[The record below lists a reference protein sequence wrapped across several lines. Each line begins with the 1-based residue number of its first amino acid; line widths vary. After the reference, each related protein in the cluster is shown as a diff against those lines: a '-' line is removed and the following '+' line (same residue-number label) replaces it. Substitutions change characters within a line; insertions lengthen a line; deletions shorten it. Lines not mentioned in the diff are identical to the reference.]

1 MKKLNTLLIAFV
13 LIFST
18 TAFAQK
24 STNFNGT
31 YKMDYGNQRMEI
43 IPDGGMYYHVKFIGD
58 CNAKTHQG
66 RVDNGALLLPMG
78 SNDRDFIMISWQGE
92 KLRVDV
98 RGTDHMRKACGGTSI
113 VGLYSLKNSYNN
125 DRYNDTRYERSYK
138 PHVSVNDLKGMAA
151 IDAYEELMDRGFEK
165 RKKQTYGGTTYG
177 VWYNR
182 ETHQCIKTVSKNK
195 RITDIMKST
204 HCFN

>member
-1 MKKLNTLLIAFV
+1 MV
-13 LIFST
+13 
-18 TAFAQK
+18 
-24 STNFNGT
+24 
-31 YKMDYGNQRMEI
+31 
-43 IPDGGMYYHVKFIGD
+43 
-58 CNAKTHQG
+58 
-66 RVDNGALLLPMG
+66 PMG
-78 SNDRDFIMISWQGE
+78 SGDRDFIMISWQGE
-92 KLRVDV
+92 KLRIDV
-98 RGTDHMRKACGGTSI
+98 KGTDHMRKTCGGSSI
-113 VGLYSLKNSYNN
+113 VGLYSLKNSYNNSYNN

-138 PHVSVNDLKGMAA
+138 PHVNVNDLKGMSAF
-151 IDAYEELMDRGFEK
+151 DAYEELMDRGFEK